1 MIIGEQQFLTSN
13 WNEFVHI
20 EFLRKLMLKVPNFDM
35 SVFDDIRSVDK
46 VTITTDENHEN
57 PVTIT
62 YLNTEGQHKELHLAP
77 EITARVIQLI
87 KERFKFELSG
97 EGIDWD
103 QVKINF
109 YDRTSWGEDGP
120 ATIVLKEGSDDIGRI
135 HIPFIAANGTDKWE
149 DDTLVAPKK
158 VIFYNDN
165 TIVVKSTDNST
176 ITYDFN
182 IYETKEHAQAEYKRL
197 EQLVK
202 DEAIARENADKIL
215 TNDLNTEKEVREQ
228 SDNSLTAKIDNEIT
242 DRTNGDTKT
251 LADAKSY
258 SDSKVS
264 EAIAPVNESIKT
276 VSDNLNRAQAI
287 NLTRIHNMQAE
298 VFKCE
303 NDKWY
308 KLSDTKANLLAVA
321 RYNSNY
327 AVSAPLEETDLN
339 IRNAHAYAYLGTAS
353 FVDSDWTEIDK
364 SLVDPSVV
372 DKAGIYVQ
380 FNGEFVA
387 KNINEELSGYQ
398 FAFVD
403 NFNDKISNLV
413 VTGGYEMENTIDTIS
428 GIMKYQKILTSAVSR
443 SMTLCVYN
451 NTFNENSQ
459 LENVTFELPIYF
471 ELVDDRKMEM

>member
-57 PVTIT
+57 PITIT
-62 YLNTEGQHKELHLAP
+62 YLNTEGQHKELHIAP

-97 EGIDWD
+97 EGTDWD

-120 ATIVLKEGSDDIGRI
+120 ATIILKEAGDDIGRI
-135 HIPFIAANGTDKWE
+135 HIPFIATTGTDHWE

-165 TIVVKSTDNST
+165 QIVVKSTNNET

-202 DEAIARENADKIL
+202 DEATARENADKTL
-215 TNDLNTEKEVREQ
+215 
-228 SDNSLTAKIDNEIT
+228 SDNLAQEAADRANADTDLTAKIDNEIT
-242 DRTNGDTKT
+242 DRTNGDAKT

-264 EAIAPVNESIKT
+264 EAIAPINEEIKT
-276 VSDNLNRAQAI
+276 VSDNLNKAQAI
-287 NLTRIHNMQAE
+287 NLTRIHGMQAE

-327 AVSAPLEETDLN
+327 AVSAPFEQTNLN
-339 IRNAHAYAYLGTAS
+339 IRNAHAYVYLGTAS

-372 DKAGIYVQ
+372 DKAGIYVT
-380 FNGEFVA
+380 FNYKFVS
-387 KNINEELSGYQ
+387 KDSEELPTYQ
-398 FAFVD
+398 FGFVD

-413 VTGGYEMENTIDTIS
+413 VTGGYEMENTIDTIT
-428 GIMKYQKILTSAVSR
+428 GILKYQKILTNAVSR
-443 SMTLCVYN
+443 SVALCVYN

-459 LENVTFELPIYF
+459 LENVTFELPILITSY
-471 ELVDDRKMEM
+471 DDRKMEM